1 MSRAVSVAGVERW
14 QRLAPC
20 LANMQV
26 HIHSLA
32 WIRPPSRIAAG
43 VKARVPQFVLSWL
56 LLCSGQDA
64 PPMSREASSAPRTS
78 FGARMSEHAIAARAA
93 AHPIDP
99 QFLQRWSPRAFTGE
113 AIDEATLLTFLEAA
127 RWAPSGFN
135 AQPWRFIYARA
146 GTPAWEPL
154 LGTLSEFNR
163 GWAHRASALVL
174 VLSARQWLP
183 PGKTEPL
190 PPEVPVPGMPGPED
204 VPPQPSHPGGPPS
217 PTA

>member
-1 MSRAVSVAGVERW
+1 
-14 QRLAPC
+14 
-20 LANMQV
+20 
-26 HIHSLA
+26 
-32 WIRPPSRIAAG
+32 
-43 VKARVPQFVLSWL
+43 
-56 LLCSGQDA
+56 
-64 PPMSREASSAPRTS
+64 
-78 FGARMSEHAIAARAA
+78 MSEHAIAARAA

-183 PGKTEPL
+183 PGKTEPQVNL
-190 PPEVPVPGMPGPED
+190 THAFDAGAAWALLALQASLSGWAAHGV
-204 VPPQPSHPGGPPS
+204 GGFDRDKARATYAIPAGFELHAVVAIGRRGDKSLLSQVLQARETPS
-217 PTA
+217 PRRPLAELAAEGRFDFFD